1 MLSVWSNF
9 KLVTDPF
16 VPSCMTMTIGNRP
29 GTRVVVLWVTVSIVG
44 QRTYL
49 DVELF
54 GLQAGAEGQS
64 AAVPLEE

>member
-1 MLSVWSNF
+1 
-9 KLVTDPF
+9 
-16 VPSCMTMTIGNRP
+16 MTIGNRP